1 MTSKDIL
8 SELRESLNYK
18 PKDDDHHSYYTV
30 NKERFDGN
38 RQLKPVQIRIS
49 NHGTYLRTWL
59 DFVNK
64 KDSEIRLLDPSR
76 CINFSIV
83 FIDENA
89 NITNDCVGRKNCDD
103 CDISCIPT
111 LVKGITQ
118 KGRSFEVYQYVY
130 QTQDITKE
138 NITKIIDDVTQ
149 AYVNGK
155 FDGVLATKK
164 PSFKKMVPWEPQKD
178 TKGKNNKNTPIGKTK
193 GKNGV
198 KDSAYDG
205 FVSTPINES
214 EGSCRQL
221 DNVTLIRLMLAFED

>member
-1 MTSKDIL
+1 MDSGSLIKPADSNNTLCSSLSGIDSTKKYFCLYDFHIL
-8 SELRESLNYK
+8 
-18 PKDDDHHSYYTV
+18 TV
-30 NKERFDGN
+30 
-38 RQLKPVQIRIS
+38 
-49 NHGTYLRTWL
+49 
-59 DFVNK
+59 
-64 KDSEIRLLDPSR
+64 EIRLLDTSR

-130 QTQDITKE
+130 QSQDITDE
-138 NITKIIDDVTQ
+138 NIIKIIDDVAK

-164 PSFKKMVPWEPQKD
+164 LSFKKMIPWEPQKY
-178 TKGKNNKNTPIGKTK
+178 TKGKNSKNTTVRKNGMVSGNRTK
-193 GKNGV
+193 NKNGV
-198 KDSAYDG
+198 KDSSYDG

-221 DNVTLIRLMLAFED
+221 DNVTLIRLMLAFEE